1 MAGKTNNG
9 ENYAAEELLDMK
21 LKDILARIAF
31 SMDCEGAEKGDV
43 GRLVF
48 ENEHYGF
55 SLTVV
60 KREP

>member
-1 MAGKTNNG
+1 MVRKTNNG
-9 ENYAAEELLDMK
+9 ENYSAGELLDMK

-43 GRLVF
+43 ERLEF
-48 ENEHYGF
+48 ENNHYGF
-55 SLTVV
+55 SVTVV